1 LKNKSNINMDLDSSL
16 WTAIVD
22 FFSSPLGMAVVFW
35 FFVLIFLIAIIKAII
50 SRLRRRH
57 SAEVAARL
65 KIFTILLP
73 KEAAEKKG
81 EQERAK
87 TLQEIQEDIAVAE
100 NLFSAIGGLKPE
112 ATFHSFIYGRH
123 DIFSFEIILKDGLI
137 HFYAV
142 APAEHADYLVEQIH
156 AQYPYAQVNE
166 EPDYNIFLP
175 RGMVKAGYLKFRRP
189 SFFPIKTYKK
199 SEADPLNS
207 ITNVLSKLKKEDGA
221 GIQILMR
228 PAGDGWRKRGAHM
241 ASEIQQGK
249 KVGDVLREAS
259 AWGQIF
265 SIFKSGGV
273 VKKKEGEMRRLSPLE
288 EEMVKGFEEK
298 ISRAGLEVN
307 IRVAVSAPS
316 ESIALAHASNI
327 FNAFSQYS
335 SYQYGNTFLKS
346 VPNQKKAIHDFIFR
360 NFRAEYKLVMNTE
373 ELASIYHFPLPSTE
387 TPNIAWLTMRQ
398 APPPTNLPQEGVVLG
413 KSVYRGKDELV
424 RMKPADRLRHTYIIG
439 RSGTGK
445 SWLQEGIAI
454 QDIKAG
460 NGLCVIDPH
469 GDFAEDLISH
479 IPKERAEDLIYF
491 NPADLSRPM
500 GLNLLEY
507 DPKYPEQK
515 TFVINEMINIL
526 DKLYDLKSTGG
537 PMFEQYIRNAMLLIM
552 EDAESGSTLMEISKV
567 LADPEFRKYKLSK
580 CKNQIVY
587 DFWVKEAEKAGGEA
601 ALANMVPYIT
611 SKLNQFISNDTM
623 RPIIG
628 QQKSAF
634 NFREAMD
641 SKKIIVVNLSKGK
654 IGELNSYLL
663 GLVIVGKILAA
674 ALSRADIPER
684 ERAPFFLYIDEFQN
698 YTTDSI
704 AIILSE
710 ARKYGLGLIIGH
722 QFIGQL
728 TKNQNTYIR
737 DSVFGNAGT
746 IIAFRIGADDA
757 EFLEREF
764 APVFNAH
771 DLLNIEKFN
780 AYIKL
785 LIDNTA
791 SRPFNMHTIS
801 LPVGNQ
807 SLGAKIIQLARLKY
821 GRDRRLTELEIKR
834 RTRI

>member
-1 LKNKSNINMDLDSSL
+1 MDILTFLQNKILN
-16 WTAIVD
+16 
-22 FFSSPLGMAVVFW
+22 FFASPIGMAVIFW
-35 FFVLIFLIAIIKAII
+35 FFILMVAAGILIGII
-50 SRLRRRH
+50 SNLRRKH
-57 SAEVAARL
+57 TAEAASRL
-65 KIFTILLP
+65 KIFTVLLP

-87 TLQEIQEDIAVAE
+87 TLQEIQEDISVAE
-100 NLFSAIGGLKPE
+100 NLFSSIGGLKPE
-112 ATFHSFIYGRH
+112 STLHSLIYGRH
-123 DIFSFEIILKDGLI
+123 DIFSFEIVVENGLI
-137 HFYAV
+137 YFYV
-142 APAEHADYLVEQIH
+142 SAPAEHADYLVEQIH

-166 EPDYNIFLP
+166 AADYNIFSP
-175 RGMVKAGYLKFRRP
+175 QGVVKAGYLKFRRP
-189 SFFPIKTYKK
+189 SFFPIRTYKK
-199 SEADPLNS
+199 LESDPLNS
-207 ITNVLSKLKKEDGA
+207 LTNVLSKLGKDDGVA
-221 GIQILMR
+221 IQILIR
-228 PAGDGWRKRGAHM
+228 PAGEGWRRRGARI

-249 KVGDVLREAS
+249 KIKDVL
-259 AWGQIF
+259 GQMSF
-265 SIFKSGGV
+265 WWQVWSVFQSGGV
-273 VKKKEGEMRRLSPLE
+273 VKKKEGEPYKLSPLE

-298 ISRAGLEVN
+298 ISKAGVEANIRIVVSAANDAQAGLY
-307 IRVAVSAPS
+307 
-316 ESIALAHASNI
+316 ASNI

-335 SYQYGNTFLKS
+335 SYQYGNTFLKTAPALGKT
-346 VPNQKKAIHDFIFR
+346 VRALIFR
-360 NFRAEYKLVMNTE
+360 TFSNKHSIIFNTE
-373 ELASIYHFPLPSTE
+373 ELASIFHFPLPSTE
-387 TPNIAWLTMRQ
+387 TPNIAWLMMRQ
-398 APPPTNLPQEGVVLG
+398 APPPTNLPAEGVVLG
-413 KSVYRGKDELV
+413 KSVYRGKEAMV

-445 SWLQEGIAI
+445 SWLQEGVAI
-454 QDIKAG
+454 QDILAG
-460 NGLCVIDPH
+460 NGSCVIDPH

-507 DPKYPEQK
+507 DEKYPEQK

-552 EDAESGSTLMEISKV
+552 EDPESGSTLMEISKV
-567 LADPEFRKYKLSK
+567 LADSDFRKYKLSK

-587 DFWVKEAEKAGGEA
+587 DFWTKEAEKAGGEA

-674 ALSRADIPER
+674 ALSRADISEK

-710 ARKYGLGLIIGH
+710 ARKYGLGLVIAH

-728 TKNQNTYIR
+728 IKNNNTYIR

-746 IIAFRIGADDA
+746 IIVFRIGADDA

-764 APVFNAH
+764 APVFSSR

-785 LIDNTA
+785 LIDNTG
-791 SRPFNMHTIS
+791 SRPFNMHTLPI
-801 LPVGNQ
+801 PVGNPN
-807 SLGAKIIQLARLKY
+807 LGQKITQLARLKY
-821 GRDRRLTELEIKR
+821 GRDRRLVELEIKK